1 MADASDERKYKI
13 LFICTGDS
21 ARSILAEFLLKR
33 LDPTHFEVF
42 SAGASPKGRVNPYV
56 LELLKTSYH
65 IDVSGARSKSWEE
78 FKDVKFDFVITVCDK
93 ARESCPVWPG
103 QPIIAHWGSEDPDDV
118 EGEEEK
124 RKAVKKLSLEI
135 YRRLGLFT
143 ALPLESLDRL
153 RLQEMTREIGR
164 ARDE

>member
-1 MADASDERKYKI
+1 
-13 LFICTGDS
+13 
-21 ARSILAEFLLKR
+21 
-33 LDPTHFEVF
+33 
-42 SAGASPKGRVNPYV
+42 
-56 LELLKTSYH
+56 
-65 IDVSGARSKSWEE
+65 
-78 FKDVKFDFVITVCDK
+78 VKFDFVITVCDK

-124 RKAVKKLSLEI
+124 RAVKKLGLEI

-153 RLQEMTREIGR
+153 RLQKMTREIGH